1 MKIFALSI
9 LSLACRA
16 IAFGVGGS
24 ILAAG
29 SIFAQEQPVEKIAQG
44 ELPSLLA
51 IYKDIHSH
59 PELSTREEK
68 TSALVAKELR
78 ATGCEVTE
86 NFGKYDNPNLKC
98 YGVIGIMKNGPGP
111 TVLVR
116 TDMDALPVE
125 EDTGL
130 PYASKVTTKGDDG
143 REVHV
148 MHACGHDAH
157 MSAFIGTA
165 RALQRLKERWSG
177 TIVFIGQPAEET
189 VGGARALLKA
199 GLYNRFGKPD
209 FALGFHDKADLQTG
223 HIGVTPGYTY
233 ANVDSV
239 DVTVRGIGGHGAYP
253 HKTKDPI
260 VLAAE
265 MINAWQTIAS
275 RENNPLDPI
284 VVTVG
289 SIHGGTKHNIIPDE
303 AKMQLT
309 VRTYKSEVR
318 DRVLKAIDDIAK
330 GIASAGG
337 VPADRAPIVN
347 VLKDQFTPATYNN
360 PDLTKRLVGV
370 WKNVLGA
377 DNVEIVDPTMGGED
391 FSEYSLPDHS
401 IPAVDFHIG
410 AVDPEKI
417 AQFKREGK
425 ELPSLHSSKFAPV
438 PEPTIRVGIIGMTS
452 AVLELMKK

>member
-1 MKIFALSI
+1 MKLFGILWTSIFCSAV
-9 LSLACRA
+9 A
-16 IAFGVGGS
+16 
-24 ILAAG
+24 
-29 SIFAQEQPVEKIAQG
+29 FAQETPQSLADN
-44 ELPSLLA
+44 ELPSLLT

-59 PELSTREEK
+59 PELSGHEER
-68 TSALVAKELR
+68 TASFIAKELR
-78 ATGCEVTE
+78 AAGCQVTE
-86 NFGKYDNPNLKC
+86 HLGKYQNSKFKP
-98 YGVIGIMKNGPGP
+98 YGVVGVMKNGDGP

-116 TDMDALPVE
+116 TDMDALPVQ

-130 PYASKVTTKGDDG
+130 PYASNAVTKNDEGKD
-143 REVHV
+143 VHV

-157 MSAFIGTA
+157 MSAFIGVA
-165 RALQRLKERWSG
+165 RALAKLKDQWHG
-177 TIVFIGQPAEET
+177 TILFVAQPAEET
-189 VGGARALLKA
+189 GNGARALLNA
-199 GLYNRFGKPD
+199 GLYEKFGKPD

-223 HIGVTPGYTY
+223 HIGVTEGYTY

-239 DVTVRGIGGHGAYP
+239 DVTVRGVGGHGAYP

-289 SIHGGTKHNIIPDE
+289 SIHGGTKHNIIGDE
-303 AKMQLT
+303 VKMQLT
-309 VRTYKSEVR
+309 VRTYKSDVR
-318 DRVLKAIDDIAK
+318 DRVLAAIDRTAK
-330 GIASAGG
+330 GIATAGG
-337 VPADRAPIVN
+337 VPPERAPIVN

-360 PDLTKRLVGV
+360 PELTKRLVAA
-370 WKNVLGA
+370 WKKLLGNE
-377 DNVEIVDPTMGGED
+377 NVEIVDPTMGGED

-410 AVDPEKI
+410 AVDPVKI
-417 AQFKREGK
+417 DDYKRAGK

-438 PEPTIRVGIIGMTS
+438 PEPTIRTGIVAMTT

>member
-16 IAFGVGGS
+16 VAFGVGGS
-24 ILAAG
+24 ILTSNFAL
-29 SIFAQEQPVEKIAQG
+29 AQEMTVEKTAVS

-78 ATGCEVTE
+78 AAGCEVTE

-98 YGVIGIMKNGPGP
+98 YGVIGIVKNGTGP

-165 RALQRLKERWSG
+165 RTLQRMKDRWSG
-177 TIVFIGQPAEET
+177 TIMFIGQPAEET
-189 VGGARALLKA
+189 VGGARAMLKA

-209 FALGFHDKADLQTG
+209 FALGFHDKSDLQTG

-253 HKTKDPI
+253 HRTKDPV

-265 MINAWQTIAS
+265 MINAWQTIVS

-303 AKMQLT
+303 VKMQLT

-337 VPADRAPIVN
+337 VPADRAPIVS

-360 PDLTKRLVGV
+360 PELTKRLVGV

-377 DNVEIVDPTMGGED
+377 DNVEILDPTMGGED

-452 AVLELMKK
+452 AVLELMKR

>member
-1 MKIFALSI
+1 MKIFPLSI

-16 IAFGVGGS
+16 VAFGVGGS

-29 SIFAQEQPVEKIAQG
+29 SIFAQEHPVEKIAQG

-78 ATGCEVTE
+78 AAGCEVTE

-98 YGVIGIMKNGPGP
+98 YGVVGIMKNGTGP

-116 TDMDALPVE
+116 TDLDALPVE

-165 RALQRLKERWSG
+165 RALQQLKDQWSG
-177 TIVFIGQPAEET
+177 TIVFVGQPAEET

-223 HIGVTPGYTY
+223 HIGITPGYTY

-265 MINAWQTIAS
+265 MINAWQTIVS

-303 AKMQLT
+303 VKMQLT
-309 VRTYKSEVR
+309 VRTYKTDVR
-318 DRVLKAIDDIAK
+318 DRVLKAIDEIAK
-330 GIASAGG
+330 GIAIAAG
-337 VPADRAPIVN
+337 VPPDRAPTVT
-347 VLKDQFTPATYNN
+347 VRKDEFTPATYNN
-360 PDLTKRLVGV
+360 PELTKRLVAV

-377 DNVEIVDPTMGGED
+377 DNVEILEPTMGGED

-417 AQFKREGK
+417 AQFKKEGK

-438 PEPTIRVGIIGMTS
+438 PEPTIRIGIVGMTS